1 MKDEFV
7 STVSHELRTPLTSIR
22 AFSEILQDDVNMDPQ
37 QRQQLLRIVVKE
49 TERLTRLVNQVL
61 DFTKIESGSYQWV
74 HEKLDLVS
82 VVQEAAAATSQL
94 SQNKNISITRES
106 PPGPVLIFGDNDRLV
121 QVLINLLSNA
131 IKYCAQD
138 TGKVHIRLSCTDD
151 KARIEVVDNG
161 PGIEPDERER
171 IFERFH
177 QLGDSSKV
185 KPHGT
190 GLGLAICKT
199 IIENHNGRIWV
210 ESNQW
215 NGSSFTF
222 TLPLLADSDKP
233 SDHPLL
239 DKTPSD

>member
-94 SQNKNISITRES
+94 SHNKNISITRES
-106 PPGPVLIFGDNDRLV
+106 PQGPVLVFGDNDRLV
-121 QVLINLLSNA
+121 QVIINLLSNA
-131 IKYCAQD
+131 IKYCGQD

-151 KARIEVVDNG
+151 KARIEVKDNG
-161 PGIEPDERER
+161 PGIEPGERER
-171 IFERFH
+171 VFERFH
-177 QLGDSSKV
+177 QLGDSSKS

-210 ESNQW
+210 ESNQPS
-215 NGSSFTF
+215 GSSFVF
-222 TLPLLADSDKP
+222 TLPLLADSRKSSGFP
-233 SDHPLL
+233 VQE
-239 DKTPSD
+239 